1 MQCYVIE
8 CPLITT
14 TTDIKKEET
23 MEIIAILLILLVA
36 FNIIAFLWAVDS
48 RDGVESS
55 QWELRQRW
63 PASY

>member
-1 MQCYVIE
+1 
-8 CPLITT
+8 
-14 TTDIKKEET
+14 

-36 FNIIAFLWAVDS
+36 FNIIAFVWGFDS

-55 QWELRQRW
+55 QWEQRQRW